1 MNRFSLR
8 HSEATSVIGNRTF
21 VLKVRFEGQTNPSG
35 GLVYPVRIFRPR
47 RDLLAAGAK
56 AWNGRAITDRP
67 LRRPRPFPATEQPQT
82 VSRRPAYAAET
93 RPCDGSASGAP
104 RSTNGR
110 VRTGPSAEG
119 GPRRREGSGSP
130 QAKRCDRTATSAH
143 AKGRTLRLRSRRRR
157 CGLRFD
163 GRRQA
168 SEPHRRRSDARGAER
183 PENFSRRNSDF
194 SAEMSYICRS
204 AAEMRKMWK
213 DLTDCKP
220 Q

>member
-1 MNRFSLR
+1 MNRFSLC

-35 GLVYPVRIFRPR
+35 GLVYPVRIFSFAQGPPR
-47 RDLLAAGAK
+47 GGCKSMERTGYHGPSAA
-56 AWNGRAITDRP
+56 TP
-67 LRRPRPFPATEQPQT
+67 LGPSRRRN
-82 VSRRPAYAAET
+82 SRRPSPAAPHMPR
-93 RPCDGSASGAP
+93 RPVPATAPASGAP

-168 SEPHRRRSDARGAER
+168 SEPHRRRSDAPRRGASGKIFPAGIR
-183 PENFSRRNSDF
+183 IFPPKCLIFVDPQ
-194 SAEMSYICRS
+194 
-204 AAEMRKMWK
+204 RKCGK
-213 DLTDCKP
+213 CGKI
-220 Q
+220 